1 MPISLVIADDHH
13 LVREAFLALLSGH
26 DDIKIVAEAA
36 TGDEAVQLTRD
47 RTPDV
52 LLIDLAMP
60 GMNGIDAITAV
71 MQARPSQKVLALSSH
86 TAQKWILRALRAGVR
101 GYVLKTETAENLGAA
116 VRTVNKG
123 GRWFSN
129 EVGALIARL
138 AVDPRLAAVD
148 PLDRLS
154 QRQRTIL
161 QLIAEGRTNKEM
173 AVALHI
179 SESTVD
185 SHRTQLMRRLD
196 VHDIASLVRVAY
208 QEGIIEIE

>member
-1 MPISLVIADDHH
+1 MTGVQTCALPI
-13 LVREAFLALLSGH
+13 
-26 DDIKIVAEAA
+26 
-36 TGDEAVQLTRD
+36 
-47 RTPDV
+47 
-52 LLIDLAMP
+52 
-60 GMNGIDAITAV
+60 
-71 MQARPSQKVLALSSH
+71 
-86 TAQKWILRALRAGVR
+86 WILRALGAGVR

>member
-1 MPISLVIADDHH
+1 MSITVVIADDHH
-13 LVREAFLALLSGH
+13 LVREAIRSLLSRH
-26 DDIKIVAEAA
+26 ADINVLGEAA
-36 TGDEAVQLTRD
+36 NGDEAIALVKAHA
-47 RTPDV
+47 PDV

-60 GMNGIDAITAV
+60 KMNGIEAV
-71 MQARPSQKVLALSSH
+71 TQIVDGDPAQKVLAISSH
-86 TAQKWILRALRAGVR
+86 TSQKWVIRALRAGVR
-101 GYVLKTETAENLGAA
+101 GYVLKTETADNLGAA

-138 AVDPRLAAVD
+138 AIEPRLAAVD
-148 PLDRLS
+148 PLARLS
-154 QRQRTIL
+154 HRQRTIL

-173 AVALHI
+173 SALLNI

-196 VHDIASLVRVAY
+196 VHDIAGLVRFAY
-208 QEGIIEIE
+208 QEGVIETE

>member
-1 MPISLVIADDHH
+1 MQLITTQLAHGRPLFLLLYVGLIVFF
-13 LVREAFLALLSGH
+13 AFFYTA
-26 DDIKIVAEAA
+26 IVFN
-36 TGDEAVQLTRD
+36 
-47 RTPDV
+47 P
-52 LLIDLAMP
+52 
-60 GMNGIDAITAV
+60 
-71 MQARPSQKVLALSSH
+71 
-86 TAQKWILRALRAGVR
+86 
-101 GYVLKTETAENLGAA
+101 TETAENLGAA